1 MVSRGSG
8 GTSSALEEVGGRRD
22 LLTPGLVAGPVL
34 TSRAALMAGSEPG
47 WIDSRP
53 LAGATYL
60 LDHSTGMEAPG
71 GRRPLRRPGSRP
83 SSPRSWSRPHR
94 SSGSSPLGVET
105 ADLPLVPAR
114 PGSREIQWQLAGAPA
129 VKMTVTG
136 PASSASAESLFAAGV
151 QAGTPAAALRLF
163 REARPV
169 ARAVLAADGRTLQ
182 RGDAVEFYGYGMDTR
197 YSGVAVYWLTAGAGQ
212 GRNMQVAPAAAEDAA
227 LAPSS
232 LLRRSASG

>member
-1 MVSRGSG
+1 MDVGRSG
-8 GTSSALEEVGGRRD
+8 VRE
-22 LLTPGLVAGPVL
+22 
-34 TSRAALMAGSEPG
+34 AA
-47 WIDSRP
+47 
-53 LAGATYL
+53 
-60 LDHSTGMEAPG
+60 
-71 GRRPLRRPGSRP
+71 RPLRGAGRGLTRAPPGAVA
-83 SSPRSWSRPHR
+83 
-94 SSGSSPLGVET
+94 LGVET

-129 VKMTVTG
+129 VKMTVTRAG
-136 PASSASAESLFAAGV
+136 VVRVPAESLFAAGV
-151 QAGTPAAALRLF
+151 PVGTPAAALRLF

-227 LAPSS
+227 LALLPRCFGDPRAGDLVRRGPERRRGVLRPGHLQPAAAAGPSPS
-232 LLRRSASG
+232 MRST